1 MRSLFPHMQVHMK
14 VKRLKRT
21 AFQRNLIAAA
31 QGWQCA
37 VCQCMLPASY
47 TIDHIMPLGDG
58 GSDVESN
65 CQALCHA
72 CHGSKTALE
81 NHKRARASDSAFAY
95 LELFRFC
102 RTQSITSTRF
112 AAASKT

>member
-1 MRSLFPHMQVHMK
+1 MK
-14 VKRLKRT
+14 VKRHKRT
-21 AFQRNLIAAA
+21 ALQRNLIAAA
-31 QGWQCA
+31 QGWRCA

-81 NHKRARASDSAFAY
+81 NHRRARYSAFAY
-95 LELFRFC
+95 LELFRFR

-112 AAASKT
+112 ATASKT